1 MKKVVRLTEADLV
14 RIVKRVIKEQAPT
27 DVYNPS
33 TMGRVSDEPRMY
45 KPKSNEFDWK
55 SHFDQIKNELDSY
68 LDTIEGPVN
77 VKRFQSKVRNAY
89 YEMVSNVDDEYSYP
103 SHGDN
108 FIQLTNEY
116 MSYFRKKLKSLVQ
129 KYGKLT
135 ESDLARIVKRVIEE
149 QDGEITPEII
159 IGMLMREAEST
170 PQEDYDDP
178 YDWMQDVF
186 SPVEMELEEMGFDID
201 DLRMEYDDILLGMW
215 NRDDDDDEFKTI

>member
-1 MKKVVRLTEADLV
+1 MKKVVRLTEADLA

-33 TMGRVSDEPRMY
+33 TMGRVSGEPRMD

-89 YEMVSNVDDEYSYP
+89 YGMVSNVDDEYSYP

-135 ESDLARIVKRVIEE
+135 EADLVRIVKRVIKE

-159 IGMLMREAEST
+159 FRMLIRQAHST

-201 DLRMEYDDILLGMW
+201 DLRMEWDDILLGMW
-215 NRDDDDDEFKTI
+215 NIFL

>member
-135 ESDLARIVKRVIEE
+135 EADLARIVKRVIKE

-215 NRDDDDDEFKTI
+215 NRDDDDDEF

>member
-1 MKKVVRLTEADLV
+1 MKKVVRLTEADLA

-89 YEMVSNVDDEYSYP
+89 YGMVSNVDDEYSYP

-215 NRDDDDDEFKTI
+215 NRDDDDDEF